1 MEQDTSNLLFQL
13 AGDLVKNT
21 SRHIFLTGK
30 AGTGKTT
37 FLRYIKDNSFKKSV
51 VVAPTGVAA
60 INAGGVTIH
69 SFFQL
74 PIGPFVPGTKNGF
87 SENGATDKHGLLS
100 TIKIGGDKRRL
111 FQELE
116 LLIIDEVSM
125 VRCDTL
131 DAVDLILRH
140 FRKRWSEPFGG
151 VQVLYIGDMYQLPP
165 VVPDDDWRILRDF
178 YSGPFFFD
186 SVAFNQSSVLYI
198 ELDKVYRQTDQSFID
213 ILNRVRNNIVRP
225 EDWKLLNGLYDPEF
239 FPSAEDNYVTLT
251 THNNKADAINA
262 YKLRQLS
269 GETFIFKGDIVDEF
283 PDKAFPTD
291 LMLHLKIGAQVMFV
305 KNDSSPVRR
314 YYNGKLGTIKNIK
327 GDDITIT
334 FPHERGELELS
345 KETWKN
351 IRYTYDKAS
360 GNIDEQELGTFT
372 QYPIRLAWAITIHKS
387 QGLTFEKAIIDAG
400 ETFAPGQLYTA
411 LSRCTSLE
419 GIVLYSK
426 LASNNIISDQR
437 IVAFGKRV
445 VLTDELQ
452 RLLNLERQ
460 NFWSERIIQ
469 LFDFTKLLDPAEEFK
484 VLVNQTKLA
493 DRKAAAAIALKLV
506 ETCYAN
512 HEIAGRFATSLKQ
525 LFQKA
530 IDTSDYTAIEDRV
543 SKAIEYFTNA
553 FRNDCLLPL
562 EDHIRSLEYAVGIK
576 GYLTEARNM
585 ALGIREAIN
594 SIRTIKFGDKLIYQ
608 APAIAEPLPALY
620 TQPKRKKAVKGASTQ
635 VSYKLF
641 REGKTIDAIAKLRNI
656 SPTTVEI
663 HLSDL
668 IVTGEVD
675 IYELVPETKLPII
688 LEALNKFEP
697 SLGLS
702 TVKEALGDNFTY
714 GEIRAA
720 LSYRNK
726 NDHKPA

>member
-69 SFFQL
+69 SLFQL
-74 PIGPFVPGTKNGF
+74 PISPFVPATSTGYAEDT
-87 SENGATDKHGLLS
+87 ATDKHSLLS

-131 DAVDLILRH
+131 DAVDLVLRH

-165 VVPDDDWRILRDF
+165 VVPDGDWRILRDF

-186 SVAFNQSSVLYI
+186 SIAFNQSSVLYI

-225 EDWKLLNGLYDPEF
+225 EDWKLLNGLYDPDF
-239 FPSAEDNYVTLT
+239 YPSAEDNYVTLT
-251 THNNKADAINA
+251 THNNKADAINS
-262 YKLRQLS
+262 YKLRQLQ
-269 GETFIFKGDIVDEF
+269 GETFIFKGDIENEF
-283 PDKAFPTD
+283 PDKACPTD
-291 LMLHLKIGAQVMFV
+291 LLLHLKVGAQVMFI
-305 KNDSSPVRR
+305 KNDSNPIRR
-314 YYNGKLGTIKNIK
+314 YYNGKLGTVKRIK
-327 GDDITIT
+327 DDEITVT
-334 FPHERGELELS
+334 FPNERGELELT

-351 IRYTYDKAS
+351 IRYSYDKAS
-360 GNIDEQELGTFT
+360 GKIDEEELGSFT

-419 GIVLYSK
+419 GIVLYSTVS
-426 LASNNIISDQR
+426 ANNIISDQR
-437 IVAFGKRV
+437 IVSFAKSAA
-445 VLTDELQ
+445 LTDELQ
-452 RLLNLERQ
+452 RLLNIERQ
-460 NFWSERIIQ
+460 NYWSERILQ
-469 LFDFTKLLDPAEEFK
+469 LFDFTKLLDPAEEYK
-484 VLVNQTKLA
+484 VLVAHTKLP
-493 DRKAAAAIALKLV
+493 DRKAASAIALKLV
-506 ETCYAN
+506 ESCYSN
-512 HEIAGRFATSLKQ
+512 HEIARKFANSLKP
-525 LFQKA
+525 LLQKA
-530 IDTSDYTAIEDRV
+530 IESDDYTAIEDRV

-562 EDHIRSLEYAVGIK
+562 EEHLSSLEYAVGIK
-576 GYLTEARNM
+576 GYLTESRNL

-594 SIRTIKFGDKLIYQ
+594 TIRTIKFGDKVIYQ
-608 APAIAEPLPALY
+608 ATAIEEALPALY
-620 TQPKRKKAVKGASTQ
+620 TQPRKKKQPKGASTK

-656 SPTTVEI
+656 SPSTVET

-668 IVTGEVD
+668 IITGEID

-697 SLGLS
+697 SLGLT
-702 TVKEALGDNFTY
+702 TVKEALGENFTY

-720 LSYRNK
+720 LNFRNK

>member
-1 MEQDTSNLLFQL
+1 MEQDSSNLLFQL

-74 PIGPFVPGTKNGF
+74 PIGPFVPGTNNGY
-87 SENGATDKHGLLS
+87 SNNGATDKHGLLS

-131 DAVDLILRH
+131 DAVDLVLRH

-178 YSGPFFFD
+178 YPGPFFFD
-186 SVAFNQSSVLYI
+186 SIAFNQSSVLYI

-225 EDWKLLNGLYDPEF
+225 EDWKQLNGLYDPEF
-239 FPSAEDNYVTLT
+239 YPSAEDNYVTLT
-251 THNNKADAINA
+251 THNNKADAINS
-262 YKLRQLS
+262 YKLRQLA
-269 GETFIFKGDIVDEF
+269 GETFIFKGDVVNEF
-283 PDKAFPTD
+283 PDKAHPTD

-327 GDDITIT
+327 GDEITIT

-360 GNIDEQELGTFT
+360 GTVDEEELGTFT

-419 GIVLYSK
+419 GIVLYSR

-445 VLTDELQ
+445 VLTEELQ
-452 RLLNLERQ
+452 RLLNIERQ
-460 NFWSERIIQ
+460 NYWSERILL
-469 LFDFTKLLDPAEEFK
+469 LFDFAKLVDPAEEYRT
-484 VLVNQTKLA
+484 LVQQTKLPSP
-493 DRKAAAAIALKLV
+493 KATQEMAAKLI
-506 ETCYAN
+506 ETCNSN
-512 HEIAGRFATSLKQ
+512 HEIARKFANSLKP
-525 LFQKA
+525 LLL
-530 IDTSDYTAIEDRV
+530 
-543 SKAIEYFTNA
+543 KAIETN
-553 FRNDCLLPL
+553 D
-562 EDHIRSLEYAVGIK
+562 Y
-576 GYLTEARNM
+576 
-585 ALGIREAIN
+585 
-594 SIRTIKFGDKLIYQ
+594 
-608 APAIAEPLPALY
+608 
-620 TQPKRKKAVKGASTQ
+620 
-635 VSYKLF
+635 
-641 REGKTIDAIAKLRNI
+641 
-656 SPTTVEI
+656 
-663 HLSDL
+663 
-668 IVTGEVD
+668 
-675 IYELVPETKLPII
+675 
-688 LEALNKFEP
+688 
-697 SLGLS
+697 
-702 TVKEALGDNFTY
+702 
-714 GEIRAA
+714 
-720 LSYRNK
+720 
-726 NDHKPA
+726 